1 MRAPWAKKA
10 FTPTLAALL
19 CCACTI
25 GPSYERPDMVTPPAE
40 YRAVAAV
47 QTEKSVAD
55 VAWAELF
62 NDPELTEVI
71 RQALS
76 GNLDLANAVARV
88 EEFRARQRVERSA
101 FGPQIRAVAS
111 TSPNPQSDEDS
122 SYSAGLSLNWELDL
136 FGRIRRSNEAARAQ
150 LFASEDNAR
159 AVMSSLV
166 ASVATTWFQLRELD
180 AEVGII
186 RETIQTQEASL
197 ALVQALMRNGVAS
210 GAEEQ
215 QAIGQLATTRAQ
227 LPLALQQRTQ
237 IENFLQFLLGN
248 PPDEIKRNPQPSFVV
263 VPPDIPVGL
272 PAQLLERRPDVRAL
286 ENNLHAA
293 TALIG
298 VAQASRFP
306 YLTIALTSFLGVVS
320 PELSRLVDGD
330 SPSQDVLSIGP
341 SADMPV
347 FQSGRGSANV
357 AAARAVQR
365 QAALAYR
372 AGVLQALREVA
383 DSLAATGQVREL
395 IDQNNVRTNAAAEA
409 LRLQRMRYR
418 AGVISY
424 IEVLDA
430 ERQLFSA
437 QIDLARAKLS
447 QLQSYVDLYRALG
460 GGWSDEEIRQLAGT
474 RK

>member
-1 MRAPWAKKA
+1 MRAARVNKVL
-10 FTPTLAALL
+10 TPTCAALL
-19 CCACTI
+19 CCACAI
-25 GPSYERPDMVTPPAE
+25 GPNYKRPDAVTPPAA
-40 YRAVAAV
+40 YRAVAAT
-47 QTEKSVAD
+47 QTEKSIAD
-55 VAWAELF
+55 AAWAELF
-62 NDPELTEVI
+62 GDPELTEVI
-71 RQALS
+71 RQALA

-88 EEFRARQRVERSA
+88 EEFRARQRIERSA
-101 FGPQIRAVAS
+101 FGPQIRGVAS
-111 TSPNPQSDEDS
+111 TSPNPQSDEDA

-197 ALVQALMRNGVAS
+197 SLVQSLMRNGVAS

-215 QAIGQLATTRAQ
+215 QAIGQLASTRAQ
-227 LPLALQQRTQ
+227 LPLALQQRAQ
-237 IENFLQFLLGN
+237 VENFLQFLLGN
-248 PPDEIKRNPQPSFVV
+248 PPNEIKRNAQPAFVL

-286 ENNLHAA
+286 ENSLHAA
-293 TALIG
+293 TAQIG

-306 YLTIALTSFLGVVS
+306 YLTIGLTSFLGVVS
-320 PELSRLVDGD
+320 PELARLVDGD
-330 SPSQDVLSIGP
+330 DPSQDVFSIGP
-341 SADMPV
+341 SADMPL

-372 AGVLQALREVA
+372 SGVLQALREVA
-383 DSLAATGQVREL
+383 DSLVATEQVREL
-395 IDQNNVRTNAAAEA
+395 IDQNNIRTNAAAEA

-460 GGWSDEEIRQLAGT
+460 GGWSDDEIRRLAGNG
-474 RK
+474 K